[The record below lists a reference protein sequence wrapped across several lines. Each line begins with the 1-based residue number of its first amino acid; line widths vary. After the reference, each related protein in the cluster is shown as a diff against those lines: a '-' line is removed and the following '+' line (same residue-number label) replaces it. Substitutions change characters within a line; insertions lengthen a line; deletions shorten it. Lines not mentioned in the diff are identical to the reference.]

1 MACSPRGALHYCP
14 RHLSDL
20 DRCAAGWPPHRRE
33 GLTHSISG
41 VGTTRFC
48 RTRRLASRPRGR
60 RLCAPCRRHDDAT
73 NLTAPF
79 VPTRCGLTGDT
90 PALPASS
97 WRRCRVHRSPARDD
111 DEGSSPLTI
120 APGWRTHTTI
130 PNFGKAEY
138 FVAKGL
144 TGGPA
149 ETSRC
154 FARRLRRGRAAQGR
168 CGGPG
173 SVRPRL
179 RRSRSPCAGIA
190 GRRSGSRLERPTRSI
205 A

>member
-1 MACSPRGALHYCP
+1 MACSPRGAIHSCPRRRCEPIDGRAGRP
-14 RHLSDL
+14 RHLANRL
-20 DRCAAGWPPHRRE
+20 TPGCGRRDHTI
-33 GLTHSISG
+33 LPYAM
-41 VGTTRFC
+41 VRQ
-48 RTRRLASRPRGR
+48 RPRGR

-90 PALPASS
+90 PALPACS